1 MTYALEWCH
10 VLGGMLTG
18 RRVSGEVDRKDD
30 GEEATEDKYSESALC
45 VRKQI
50 WAGSILHKNGK
61 EDPGGPGLHVLA
73 IIDLCCE

>member
-10 VLGGMLTG
+10 VLRGMLTG

-50 WAGSILHKNGK
+50 
-61 EDPGGPGLHVLA
+61 
-73 IIDLCCE
+73 